1 MKLVL
6 QGIDIF
12 AQRKGWLRWHKTRSR
27 KLTCPAC
34 QETAVMSS
42 RLDTASPAHKFHRF
56 ALFECPTCDTGYFPN
71 LKPPAY
77 EGEKAKAGEQ
87 IRETAALKYYLEQG
101 AGLLSMVEPF
111 LRLNNSKKKSLLEV
125 GTGYGFAL
133 HFAREALKWQVS
145 GCDPSSL
152 ARVGAKDLELEILP
166 IYLDQNTAL
175 KTKAVDV
182 VYSSEVIEHVT
193 NPDGFL
199 QPIIYA
205 LKKNGVL
212 ILTTPDIGAM
222 QTNRS
227 LDSLLPLV
235 SPGSHLVLF
244 SKAGLE
250 ATLQRAGFKHVE
262 VLSTGDTLI
271 AYGSNSALDF
281 TDKIDTGLIA
291 YRQYLQQQTEE
302 FKSNDQLFTGFCGRM
317 IKEQVNSA
325 NYSKAQDNLKQLA
338 SHWKKTYKIN
348 LLDPSELVFPDP
360 DELNF
365 EEFARKIPFNQITVL
380 YHAGILALNHLK
392 NPTKALDYFNAA
404 VRCEVVLQSALL
416 KVNVVDL
423 ESQILAGLANALA
436 IGISANENL
445 LQAADRLQQS
455 ELTDIPE
462 QCKIAYSNAKLDV
475 FSVAANT
482 GRWDIAR
489 SLADAI
495 SQALIDQDITTD
507 KDRSAAIGLA
517 MLALNDTFDRKTGL
531 FWLNKALHKAAKS
544 EPWKGL
550 FNIWADHAAVRGAEL
565 LSSGGK
571 KQLAT
576 EQDQITNG
584 LLTRPAKPADLGTLL
599 ALTEMAANIDH
610 KLADKL
616 FKSAAKLV
624 AKQDNSDMVL
634 LVESTQV
641 KIFLSQATLPKLLK
655 LWRKQIEELANNYEQ
670 QSLQFALGL
679 DDINRTQ
686 DPAAAFL
693 WLEKVL
699 NGKDETLVKEAGKA
713 LDIVKAQLRAGI
725 ITSSGNG
732 DYKEIEE
739 LVHLLPDDD
748 NDPQTLYAIGMYW
761 LNHKNN
767 PQTAAKHFALTAEL
781 TNKGALRDQA
791 NFHQAL
797 AMARFGDTKGA
808 KQIARKLFGDENEPI
823 TTSLLFDRKSE
834 LSDAIQMGEVN

>member
-1 MKLVL
+1 MNPML
-6 QGIDIF
+6 QEIDIF
-12 AQRKGWLRWHKTRSR
+12 AQRKGWLRWHKTRRR

-56 ALFECPTCDTGYFPN
+56 ALFECPTCGTGHFPN

-77 EGEKAKAGEQ
+77 EGKEAKKGER

-101 AGLLSMVEPF
+101 AGLLSMIEP
-111 LRLNNSKKKSLLEV
+111 LLPLNKGKKKSFLEV
-125 GTGYGFAL
+125 GSGYGFAL
-133 HFAREALKWQVS
+133 HFAREALGWAAS

-182 VYSSEVIEHVT
+182 VYSSEVIEHVI

-212 ILTTPDIGAM
+212 VLTTPDIGAM
-222 QTNRS
+222 QANRS

-250 ATLQRAGFKHVE
+250 VTLQRAGFKYVE
-262 VLSTGDTLI
+262 VLSNGDTLI
-271 AYGSNSALDF
+271 AYGSNSALEFADQ
-281 TDKIDTGLIA
+281 IDTGLAA
-291 YRQYLQQQTEE
+291 YRQYLQQQTEK
-302 FKSNDQLFTGFCGRM
+302 FQSNGQLFTGFCGRM
-317 IKEQVNSA
+317 IKEQINSA

-360 DELNF
+360 DELDF
-365 EEFARKIPFNQITVL
+365 EEFARKIPFNQITTL
-380 YHAGILALNHLK
+380 YHAGILALNYLK
-392 NPTKALDYFNAA
+392 KPTKALDYFNAA

-445 LQAADRLQQS
+445 AQAADRLQQS
-455 ELTDIPE
+455 ELKDIPE
-462 QCKIAYSNAKLDV
+462 QCKIAYFNAKLDV

-482 GRWDIAR
+482 GQWDIAR

-495 SQALIDQDITTD
+495 SKALIDQKITSD
-507 KDRSAAIGLA
+507 RDRSAVVGLA
-517 MLALNDTFDRKTGL
+517 MLALNHAFDRKNGL
-531 FWLNKALHKAAKS
+531 FWLNKALHNS
-544 EPWKGL
+544 PRSDPWKSL
-550 FNIWADHAAVRGAEL
+550 FNIWGDHAAVRGAEL
-565 LSSGGK
+565 FSSGGK
-571 KQLAT
+571 KQLST
-576 EQDQITNG
+576 EQNQIING
-584 LLTRPAKPADLGTLL
+584 LLARSAKPADLGTLL
-599 ALTEMAANIDH
+599 ALTEITANYDH

-616 FKSAAKLV
+616 FKRAAKLV
-624 AKQDNSDMVL
+624 AKKAEQDMTL
-634 LVESTQV
+634 LVDGTQV
-641 KIFLSQATLPKLLK
+641 KIFLSPETLPKLLG
-655 LWRKQIEELANNYEQ
+655 LWRKQIEELANNYGQ

-679 DDINRTQ
+679 DDLNRNQ
-686 DPAAAFL
+686 DPVSSFI
-693 WLEKVL
+693 WLEKAQI
-699 NGKDETLVKEAGKA
+699 GTDATIATEAGTA
-713 LDIVKAQLRAGI
+713 LDIAKAQIRETI
-725 ITSSGNG
+725 INSSGEG
-732 DYKEIEE
+732 DYKKIEA
-739 LVHLLPDDD
+739 LLHLLPDDD
-748 NDPQTLYAIGMYW
+748 NEPQTIYAMAMYW

-767 PQTAAKHFALTAEL
+767 PKTAAKHFALTAEL
-781 TNKGALRDQA
+781 TDNNSLRDQA
-791 NFHQAL
+791 NFHRAL
-797 AMARFGDTKGA
+797 AMTRFGDTKGA
-808 KQIARKLFGDENEPI
+808 KQVALELFGDENNPN
-823 TTSLLFDRKSE
+823 TTSLLFDRKRE
-834 LSDAIQMGEVN
+834 LEDAIQQKGAG